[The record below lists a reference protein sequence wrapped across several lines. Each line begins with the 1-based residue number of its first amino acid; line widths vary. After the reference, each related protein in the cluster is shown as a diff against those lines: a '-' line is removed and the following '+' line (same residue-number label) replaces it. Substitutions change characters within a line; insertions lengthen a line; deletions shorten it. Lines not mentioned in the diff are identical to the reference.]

1 MRATNT
7 ASRWYSPVCAISNT
21 RGQFSPSGP
30 GTVHRWGTVLTF
42 RAEGCSPMGGT
53 VLTFRA
59 GERFTDG
66 RDGSH
71 LPDRRTVRRG
81 GQFSA
86 FGQGGGSPMG
96 DSSHLSGRGLFTDG
110 RDGSHLLGRG
120 TVHRWEGR
128 FSAFGQGNGS
138 PMGGTVLTFRTE
150 GRSAEGDSSQ
160 LTDRETYTDGKL
172 PRGKEQDDE
181 DTYCW
186 RRRA

>member
-30 GTVHRWGTVLTF
+30 GTVHRWEGRFSPSGPKDGPPRGTVLSF
-42 RAEGCSPMGGT
+42 RA
-53 VLTFRA
+53 
-59 GERFTDG
+59 
-66 RDGSH
+66 
-71 LPDRRTVRRG
+71 
-81 GQFSA
+81 
-86 FGQGGGSPMG
+86 GGGSPMG

-138 PMGGTVLTFRTE
+138 PMGGTVLTFRAGGAVHRWGTVLTFRTE
-150 GRSAEGDSSQ
+150 GRSAEGDSSH
-160 LTDRETYTDGKL
+160 LPDRETYTDGKL

-181 DTYCW
+181 DTYYW

>member
-1 MRATNT
+1 
-7 ASRWYSPVCAISNT
+7 
-21 RGQFSPSGP
+21 
-30 GTVHRWGTVLTF
+30 
-42 RAEGCSPMGGT
+42 
-53 VLTFRA
+53 
-59 GERFTDG
+59 
-66 RDGSH
+66 
-71 LPDRRTVRRG
+71 
-81 GQFSA
+81 
-86 FGQGGGSPMG
+86 MG